1 MKKNNSGHYKNEE
14 ISNPFFFICF
24 FILAFCP
31 SCFLM
36 KESEIEAS
44 VDAAFQEF
52 CGPSY
57 PEASC
62 DELALAMNIGAI
74 LYLDPWA
81 FTPSTTM
88 IDDIDNP
95 YLLASTSN
103 LISAGSYHNTFAFSD
118 QVNALKPAT
127 SFRDNIRLMGG
138 LELVNKKSNDGDTK
152 VNLIYLE
159 IPLYAI
165 YQKDL
170 AEGQIFGG
178 LGPYFAYGIGGNIK
192 DGFTGNKYHSFD
204 KDTGYRPFDFGIDL
218 TAGYRLKNGFRFR
231 LAYDRG
237 IANLERA
244 NGGNKAKNRAYSV
257 NLSYPLNKLTSVSLK
272 K

>member
-1 MKKNNSGHYKNEE
+1 MEKNNNGQHKNKEN
-14 ISNPFFFICF
+14 IIPFTLVYLFIMSVCS
-24 FILAFCP
+24 

-57 PEASC
+57 PDASC
-62 DELALAMNIGAI
+62 DDIALAMNMGVI

-81 FTPSTTM
+81 FLPATSM
-88 IDDIDNP
+88 DEEEKQP
-95 YLLASTSN
+95 YQLASTSN
-103 LISAGSYHNTFAFSD
+103 VVSYVTNHNPSNFSYKT
-118 QVNALKPAT
+118 NTHRPPT

-138 LELVNKKSNDGDTK
+138 AEIVNKKSNDGGTK

-165 YQKDL
+165 YLKEL
-170 AEGQIFGG
+170 TEGQIFGG
-178 LGPYFAYGIGGNIK
+178 LGPYFAYGIGGNTK
-192 DGFTGNKYHSFD
+192 ESFSGTKFNSFD
-204 KDTGYRPFDFGIDL
+204 KDTGFKRFDFGINL

-237 IANLERA
+237 IANLQRD
-244 NGGNKAKNRAYSV
+244 NGGNKTKNRAYSV
-257 NLSYPLNKLTSVSLK
+257 NVSYPLNKLMPVSQ
-272 K
+272 

>member
-1 MKKNNSGHYKNEE
+1 
-14 ISNPFFFICF
+14 
-24 FILAFCP
+24 
-31 SCFLM
+31 M

-57 PEASC
+57 PDASC
-62 DELALAMNIGAI
+62 DELALAMNLGAI

-81 FTPSTTM
+81 FTSSTTM
-88 IDDIDNP
+88 TDKVDNP

-103 LISAGSYHNTFAFSD
+103 LVSDGAGRNASAFSF
-118 QVNALKPAT
+118 QTNTLKPAS

-138 LELVNKKSNDGDTK
+138 AEIVNKKSNDGGTK

-165 YQKDL
+165 YQKEL

-178 LGPYFAYGIGGNIK
+178 LGPYFAYGLGGSTKESFSGTKFN
-192 DGFTGNKYHSFD
+192 SFD
-204 KDTGYRPFDFGIDL
+204 KEIGFKRFDFGIDL
-218 TAGYRLKNGFRFR
+218 TVGYRLKNGFRFR

-237 IANLERA
+237 IANLERD
-244 NGGNKAKNRAYSV
+244 NGGNKTINRAYSV
-257 NLSYPLNKLTSVSLK
+257 NVSYPLNKLTTVGQK